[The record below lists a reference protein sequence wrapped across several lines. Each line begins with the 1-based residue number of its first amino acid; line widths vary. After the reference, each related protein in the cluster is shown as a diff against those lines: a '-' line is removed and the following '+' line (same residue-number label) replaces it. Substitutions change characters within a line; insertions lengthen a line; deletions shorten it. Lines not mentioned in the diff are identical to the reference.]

1 MAFKPGQS
9 GNLSGRPKVDFE
21 VRQLAREYGREAIE
35 KLVAIMRGDNAAL
48 AKAASE
54 ALLDRGYGKPVQSV
68 GVAHESEP
76 VRAITVQLIPM
87 TADNEPEGARG

>member
-9 GNLSGRPKVDFE
+9 GNPSGRPKVDFE
-21 VRQLAREYGREAIE
+21 VRQLARQYGQEAIE
-35 KLVAIMRGDNAAL
+35 KLVTIMRGDNAAL

-68 GVAHESEP
+68 GVDPDSVP
-76 VRAITVQLIPM
+76 VQGITVHFVSP
-87 TADNEPEGARG
+87 AASEEGGSHG

>member
-9 GNLSGRPKVDFE
+9 GNQSGRPKVDFE
-21 VRQLAREYGREAIE
+21 VRQLAREYGQEAIE
-35 KLVAIMRGDNAAL
+35 RLVAIMRGDNPAL

-68 GVAHESEP
+68 GVDPGSVP
-76 VRAITVQLIPM
+76 VQGITVHFVS
-87 TADNEPEGARG
+87 PESTREDGSHG

>member
-9 GNLSGRPKVDFE
+9 GNPNGRPKVDFE
-21 VRQLAREYGREAIE
+21 VRQLAREYGQEAIE
-35 KLVAIMRGDNAAL
+35 KLVTIMRGGNAAL

-68 GVAHESEP
+68 GVGPDSAP
-76 VRAITVQLIPM
+76 VQGITVHFVSPA
-87 TADNEPEGARG
+87 TSEEGESHG

>member
-9 GNLSGRPKVDFE
+9 GNPSGRPKVDFE

-68 GVAHESEP
+68 GVDSDSEP
-76 VRAITVQLIPM
+76 VRAITVQLVAM
-87 TADNEPEGARG
+87 TADAEPGDGRG

>member
-9 GNLSGRPKVDFE
+9 GNPSGRPKVDFE

-68 GVAHESEP
+68 GGDPDSEP

>member
-9 GNLSGRPKVDFE
+9 GNPSGRPKVDFE

-68 GVAHESEP
+68 GIDADSEP
-76 VRAITVQLIPM
+76 VRAITVQLVPM

>member
-9 GNLSGRPKVDFE
+9 GNPSGRPKVDFE
-21 VRQLAREYGREAIE
+21 VRQLARKYGEEAIE
-35 KLVAIMRGDNAAL
+35 KLVAIMRGDNPAL

-68 GVAHESEP
+68 GVDPDSVP
-76 VRAITVQLIPM
+76 VQGITVHFVS
-87 TADNEPEGARG
+87 PEATREDGSHG

>member
-9 GNLSGRPKVDFE
+9 GNPSGRPKVDFE
-21 VRQLAREYGREAIE
+21 VRQLAREYGQEAIE
-35 KLVAIMRGDNAAL
+35 KLVAIMRGDNPAL

-68 GVAHESEP
+68 GVDPDSVP
-76 VRAITVQLIPM
+76 VQGITVHFVSPRA
-87 TADNEPEGARG
+87 TREDCSHG

>member
-9 GNLSGRPKVDFE
+9 GNPSGRPKVDFE

-68 GVAHESEP
+68 GVDPDSEP
-76 VRAITVQLIPM
+76 VRAITVQLVPM
-87 TADNEPEGARG
+87 TADNEPEGGRG

>member
-9 GNLSGRPKVDFE
+9 GNPSGRPKVDFE

-54 ALLDRGYGKPVQSV
+54 ALLDRGYGKPVQAV
-68 GVAHESEP
+68 GVDPDSEP
-76 VRAITVQLIPM
+76 VRAITVELVPM

>member
-9 GNLSGRPKVDFE
+9 GNPSGRPKVDFE

-68 GVAHESEP
+68 GVDPDSDPVRVIKVQLVAATADAESED
-76 VRAITVQLIPM
+76 VC
-87 TADNEPEGARG
+87 G

>member
-9 GNLSGRPKVDFE
+9 GNPSGRPKVDFE
-21 VRQLAREYGREAIE
+21 VRQLAREYGQEAIE
-35 KLVAIMRGDNAAL
+35 KLVAIMRGDNPAL

-68 GVAHESEP
+68 GVDPDSVP
-76 VRAITVQLIPM
+76 VQGITVHFVSPRATLE
-87 TADNEPEGARG
+87 DCSHG

>member
-9 GNLSGRPKVDFE
+9 GNPSGRPKVDFE
-21 VRQLAREYGREAIE
+21 VRQLAREYGQEAIE
-35 KLVAIMRGDNAAL
+35 KLVAIMRGDNPAL

-68 GVAHESEP
+68 GVDPDSVP
-76 VRAITVQLIPM
+76 VQAITVQLVAM
-87 TADNEPEGARG
+87 TADSEPEGDRG